1 MEIFGTD
8 GPFCFDNSNQASGD
22 VVTGMD
28 GRGLCASYDQGGTIL
43 LSRLMIRGA
52 SEGSSSLQII
62 SRQDTGKTGD
72 CSVLNNLTD
81 LGIPCD
87 DRGAIVTVTR

>member
-1 MEIFGTD
+1 
-8 GPFCFDNSNQASGD
+8 
-22 VVTGMD
+22 
-28 GRGLCASYDQGGTIL
+28 
-43 LSRLMIRGA
+43 MIRGA

-72 CSVLNNLTD
+72 CSVLNDLTD